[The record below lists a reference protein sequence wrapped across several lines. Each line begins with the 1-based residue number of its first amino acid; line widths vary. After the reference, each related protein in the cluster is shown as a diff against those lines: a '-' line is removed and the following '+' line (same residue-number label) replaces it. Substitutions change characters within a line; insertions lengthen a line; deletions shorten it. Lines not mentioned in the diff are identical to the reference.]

1 MNWILAFI
9 ISSAAMA
16 STKQGL
22 LVQGN
27 CQLKVVPDRG
37 SISFTAENQS
47 KDLQSAVKKTTHQ
60 INELKE
66 KIQKL
71 KLENFELR
79 TLNYSVYP
87 VREYEKDKYVD
98 KGIKVSM
105 TLEVTTSQIQRLGDA
120 MMEAS
125 NVGIQNVGS
134 LMTFLSLE
142 KSQDEYL
149 KCLDL
154 ASIDA
159 KKKADQLAKKLN
171 FGVGKVINLVEAPA
185 LNQAPMPE
193 RMVMAKT
200 AMTMDGSAPSVEA
213 GTQNFSTQIQV
224 TFEIK

>member
-1 MNWILAFI
+1 MKWILAFI
-9 ISSAAMA
+9 FSSAAMA
-16 STKQGL
+16 SAKQGL

-71 KLENFELR
+71 KLEHFELR
-79 TLNYSVYP
+79 TLNYAVYP

-105 TLEVTTSQIQRLGDA
+105 TLEVTTSQIQRLGEA

-134 LMTFLSLE
+134 LITFLSLE

-171 FGVGKVINLVEAPA
+171 FGVGKVLNLVEAPA
-185 LNQAPMPE
+185 LNQAPVPE
-193 RMVMAKT
+193 RMVMAKST
-200 AMTMDGSAPSVEA
+200 MMMDGSAPSVEA

>member
-1 MNWILAFI
+1 MSWILAFI

-16 STKQGL
+16 SAKQGL

-37 SISFTAENQS
+37 SINFTAENQN

-71 KLENFELR
+71 KLEHFELR
-79 TLNYSVYP
+79 TLNYAVYP

-105 TLEVTTSQIQRLGDA
+105 TLEVTTSQIQRLGEA

-134 LMTFLSLE
+134 LITFLSLE

-171 FGVGKVINLVEAPA
+171 FGVGKVLNLVEAPA
-185 LNQAPMPE
+185 LNQAPVPE
-193 RMVMAKT
+193 RMVMAKST
-200 AMTMDGSAPSVEA
+200 MMMDGSAPSVEA

>member
-1 MNWILAFI
+1 MQFILAFI
-9 ISSAAMA
+9 LTAAVQA
-16 STKQGL
+16 TIPQGL

-37 SISFTAENQS
+37 SMNFTAENQS
-47 KDLQSAVKKTTHQ
+47 KDLQAAVKKTTSQ
-60 INELKE
+60 ISDLKE

-71 KLENFELR
+71 KLDHLELK

-87 VREYEKDKYVD
+87 IREYEKDKYVD
-98 KGIKVSM
+98 KGIKVTMS
-105 TLEVTTSQIQRLGDA
+105 LEVTTSQIQRLGEA

-125 NVGIQNVGS
+125 QLGIQNVGS
-134 LMTFLSLE
+134 LNTFLSLE
-142 KSQDEYL
+142 KSQEEYL
-149 KCLDL
+149 KCLDQ
-154 ASIDA
+154 ASMDA
-159 KKKADQLAKKLN
+159 KKKADLLAKKLN
-171 FGVGKVINLVEAPA
+171 FGVGKVIHLVEAPA

-200 AMTMDGSAPSVEA
+200 AMMMDGGAPTVEA